1 MADVRAELE
10 MKTPG
15 SKEAHERGSEVLG
28 QLVTGTLSIPH
39 PIYIR
44 EAKGSRV
51 TDVDGNEYIDLTM
64 GFGPHLLGHAPD
76 IVVDA
81 VKEAAERGLQY
92 ALHNPYQER
101 LARLLV
107 EASPCAE
114 KVVFC
119 NSGTEA
125 TMYAI
130 RAARAYTGKSKIGMF
145 DGSYHGAHDYA
156 LVRAAKDSPRDAPTF
171 NTAGGGIPEEVL
183 QTVMMLPFRSETAFD
198 LIRQHKDELALV
210 MIEPVQSSNPRLNH
224 AEWMRQ
230 LREVCRDSGVLF
242 MLDEVITG
250 FRLAYGGAQEFFE
263 IVPDIATY
271 GKVLGGGMP
280 VGAVAGR
287 DDIMELFSRGA
298 VDPESYASSE
308 DRPPG
313 ILAAGTFNGNPVA
326 MAAGYAAVS
335 YLRDHP
341 EVYKYL
347 AEQSNR
353 IADEL
358 NDFCQTEEIPA
369 QVLSGLSIFYLRIQ
383 KGGPIESSRD
393 IDGSMKE
400 ADDAFFMHL
409 LNNGVIVPGVHQFHI
424 STAHTP
430 EDIDTVIDAFKKS
443 FLAVRAEGLL

>member
-92 ALHNPYQER
+92 ALHNPYQEP

-130 RAARAYTGKSKIGMF
+130 RAARAFTGKNKI
-145 DGSYHGAHDYA
+145 
-156 LVRAAKDSPRDAPTF
+156 
-171 NTAGGGIPEEVL
+171 
-183 QTVMMLPFRSETAFD
+183 
-198 LIRQHKDELALV
+198 
-210 MIEPVQSSNPRLNH
+210 
-224 AEWMRQ
+224 
-230 LREVCRDSGVLF
+230 
-242 MLDEVITG
+242 
-250 FRLAYGGAQEFFE
+250 AQDCH
-263 IVPDIATY
+263 V
-271 GKVLGGGMP
+271 
-280 VGAVAGR
+280 
-287 DDIMELFSRGA
+287 
-298 VDPESYASSE
+298 
-308 DRPPG
+308 
-313 ILAAGTFNGNPVA
+313 
-326 MAAGYAAVS
+326 
-335 YLRDHP
+335 
-341 EVYKYL
+341 
-347 AEQSNR
+347 
-353 IADEL
+353 
-358 NDFCQTEEIPA
+358 
-369 QVLSGLSIFYLRIQ
+369 
-383 KGGPIESSRD
+383 
-393 IDGSMKE
+393 
-400 ADDAFFMHL
+400 
-409 LNNGVIVPGVHQFHI
+409 
-424 STAHTP
+424 
-430 EDIDTVIDAFKKS
+430 
-443 FLAVRAEGLL
+443 

>member
-92 ALHNPYQER
+92 ALHNPYQEP

-130 RAARAYTGKSKIGMF
+130 RAARAFTGKNKIAMF
-145 DGSYHGAHDYA
+145 DGAYHGAHDYA
-156 LVRAAKDSPRDAPTF
+156 LVRAAKESPRDAPTS
-171 NTAGGGIPEEVL
+171 NPEGDGIPEEVL

-224 AEWMRQ
+224 VEWMRQ

-280 VGAVAGR
+280 MGAVAGR
-287 DDIMELFSRGA
+287 DDIMEVFSRGA
-298 VDPESYASSE
+298 ADPESYASSE

-313 ILAAGTFNGNPVA
+313 ILTAGTFNGNPVA

-369 QVLSGLSIFYLRIQ
+369 QVLNGLSIFYLRIQ